1 MDILL
6 AVLVGIL
13 FAAGAWLMTRRSML
27 RLAVGLGLLGHA
39 ANLLVFTAGG
49 LSRGN
54 APLVPAG
61 ADAPPAPYA
70 DPLPQALI
78 LTAIVIGF
86 GVLAFLLVL
95 LRRTYQEAGTDDLER
110 MRENERP

>member
-1 MDILL
+1 MEILFAL
-6 AVLVGIL
+6 LVGVL
-13 FAAGAWLMTRRSML
+13 FAAGTWLMTRRSTL

-49 LSRGN
+49 
-54 APLVPAG
+54 PLRRNPPLIPEG
-61 ADAPPAPYA
+61 ADRPPPPFA

-86 GVLAFLLVL
+86 GVLAFVLVL
-95 LRRTYQEAGTDDLER
+95 VHRTYRETGTDDLER
-110 MRENERP
+110 LRGNDAL